1 MSNQVQGPSDKRSK
15 ALKASPNQIL
25 KELEIRWVITL
36 LRTFIIQ
43 LKGMTCG
50 CESMA
55 QGGEQR
61 GNMFVSTG
69 VIHSSE

>member
-1 MSNQVQGPSDKRSK
+1 MSNQVQEPSDKRSK

-25 KELEIRWVITL
+25 KEREIRWVITL

-43 LKGMTCG
+43 LTGMTCG

-55 QGGEQR
+55 QGAEQR
-61 GNMFVSTG
+61 GNTSISTG
-69 VIHSSE
+69 VIRSSE